1 MHPHF
6 GTEIQTML
14 ARLVTHSTLDLF
26 EEVALAIGVAADVS
40 HANPRSIRADKNSS
54 AIRGV
59 ALICSTKHDTPSFSN
74 TLLECLPSLDLLLV
88 SAGNVKSGPV
98 SARGMGVL
106 SLPTLPN
113 VGSANIGDVKVGSI
127 SLRDVGLVNLGD
139 VTTGS
144 ISVRQLPNAGLVNT
158 GDVAMH
164 PNAFLARP
172 KCEKSSSAFPS
183 EDWCSLRPV
192 LAEVNAA
199 LSAATDKFQGI
210 ADATA
215 PLMNAVFGTLGDALK
230 RTSSANVQS
239 VTDLFAGSCN
249 PLDGL
254 LQSINS
260 LVGGTFTSTITLLI
274 SDTLGVLARLDSPSN
289 FDFLGDLVGKA
300 SFVTCLPCMAKDT
313 IDDAVSQ
320 GPAAPSKDCLSLIV
334 AEVNTVLSAAVR
346 ASINANMGGSDDVS
360 AADVAGVTAPL
371 VNAVLSAL
379 GDALKLASPAFSLLP
394 AYSLARATLTAVSCN
409 LSTPLLEA
417 NFFST
422 IAPMIINTLALKSTL
437 GGADSFDFLGQF
449 NVQDL
454 SGKVVASVSG
464 NM

>member
-74 TLLECLPSLDLLLV
+74 TLLECLPSLDLLSSTLV

-158 GDVAMH
+158 GDVASVLLTLTRSWKSQVQ
-164 PNAFLARP
+164 PFLQ
-172 KCEKSSSAFPS
+172 KIG
-183 EDWCSLRPV
+183 SLRPV

-300 SFVTCLPCMAKDT
+300 SFVTCLPY
-313 IDDAVSQ
+313 
-320 GPAAPSKDCLSLIV
+320 PSGQRYHRITNLSLIV
-334 AEVNTVLSAAVR
+334 AEVNTVLSAAVQ

-379 GDALKLASPAFSLLP
+379 GDALKLASPAFTYVSFG
-394 AYSLARATLTAVSCN
+394 SIATLTAVSCN

>member
-1 MHPHF
+1 M
-6 GTEIQTML
+6 
-14 ARLVTHSTLDLF
+14 
-26 EEVALAIGVAADVS
+26 
-40 HANPRSIRADKNSS
+40 S
-54 AIRGV
+54 A
-59 ALICSTKHDTPSFSN
+59 P
-74 TLLECLPSLDLLLV
+74 E
-88 SAGNVKSGPV
+88 
-98 SARGMGVL
+98 
-106 SLPTLPN
+106 
-113 VGSANIGDVKVGSI
+113 
-127 SLRDVGLVNLGD
+127 
-139 VTTGS
+139 
-144 ISVRQLPNAGLVNT
+144 
-158 GDVAMH
+158 
-164 PNAFLARP
+164 
-172 KCEKSSSAFPS
+172 
-183 EDWCSLRPV
+183 
-192 LAEVNAA
+192 
-199 LSAATDKFQGI
+199 I

-313 IDDAVSQ
+313 IDDAVQPLPQKIGQRYHRITS
-320 GPAAPSKDCLSLIV
+320 LSLIV